1 MKLEEIAGRMQE
13 IADEVRALMAE
24 AKEKCPE
31 THDEKASQLSFS
43 IYNDDSGYGNVYV
56 AMQDDNGNV
65 RFLINNSLRDGT
77 WNTPYQTPT
86 EWRHVK

>member
-24 AKEKCPE
+24 AGEKCPDL
-31 THDEKASQLSFS
+31 HDERSTKLSFS
-43 IYNDDSGYGNVYV
+43 IYNDDSGYSNVYV

-65 RFLINNSLRDGT
+65 RFLINKSLWDGR
-77 WNTPYQTPT
+77 WNMPYKTPT
-86 EWRHVK
+86 EWGDVK